1 MLRATL
7 GRHKFGGEVMSIN
20 PEEIQKRAD
29 FLNRSRAIAFIGCLS
44 WGLGATLLSHFIVGL
59 LF

>member
-1 MLRATL
+1 MLT
-7 GRHKFGGEVMSIN
+7 K
-20 PEEIQKRAD
+20 PEEIQKSTN
-29 FLNRSRAIAFIGCLS
+29 FLNRNRTTLAVSAKQLAFIGCLS

>member
-1 MLRATL
+1 L
-7 GRHKFGGEVMSIN
+7 GRHKFGGKTMSID
-20 PEEIQKRAD
+20 PEKIQKRAD
-29 FLNRSRAIAFIGCLS
+29 FLNKSRAIAFIGCLA

>member
-1 MLRATL
+1 MI
-7 GRHKFGGEVMSIN
+7 K
-20 PEEIQKRAD
+20 PEDIQKSTD
-29 FLNRSRAIAFIGCLS
+29 FLNRSRATRAVSAKQLAFIGCLS